1 MRYVYRYRIILD
13 NGKIAGK
20 DLTLEQSEV
29 LSAKLGANG
38 IDHVIRSSL
47 IPCPYGELIV
57 HGVEKRVGLSQ
68 NEELQ

>member
-20 DLTLEQSEV
+20 DLTLEQSEA

-47 IPCPYGELIV
+47 IPCPYGGIDCVWCGEVCRTIA
-57 HGVEKRVGLSQ
+57 E
-68 NEELQ
+68 